1 MIGVTASNS
10 LAPRRWF
17 ILASAVVSFF
27 AVGTTF
33 FAVPPLVSELTLKFG
48 LSHFQIGILMGAI
61 AIPAI
66 ALSIPLGLAIDRW
79 PARAAGNVGLGLMV
93 AGAAL
98 FAVAPAFPQLVAGRL
113 LFGVGGLIMNLLLA
127 RLLSTAFA
135 GRELALAM
143 GVFMAVYP
151 ASMIVTFSAHP
162 LLVAALGWRA
172 ELLCL
177 AGLAIIAI
185 PLHNVAVPA
194 GLRGSPGTDV
204 IPIGRLLSDLW
215 GLAVSW
221 MLFFAAFASVLTF
234 APEWIGGGRALLVAT
249 AIMWTSLVLSPAA
262 GLVIDRTGYGERWM
276 IGGQVLLAL
285 AVVTMTT
292 GIVPPLAAMIAVGLG
307 AAVVPTATYT
317 LPGRLVPSHRLAVA
331 FGLITAF
338 SNLGT
343 VVGPSLTGAIRD
355 ASGSWLA
362 PWLAVAMVAAVGAA
376 FGVTVRPSRRAD
388 ASA

>member
-249 AIMWTSLVLSPAA
+249 
-262 GLVIDRTGYGERWM
+262 
-276 IGGQVLLAL
+276 
-285 AVVTMTT
+285 MTT